1 MSVLSELQKLLTKMG
16 GTPQSGDNTDET
28 VRKITAAYS
37 GGSGLPSYENADINK
52 VLMLADS
59 GETETE
65 ARVTIE
71 EQTVT
76 TDNRFHS
83 ASLFIDYTYWALGR
97 TVHLTVNG
105 NNYDCIINTGDF
117 ERLEIQA
124 IVDGHEVK
132 IYKKVDGTTFNF
144 SGYEGTTYTV
154 SATIEAPVP
163 IPAPKWEAP
172 STAPFFIGISAESSG
187 DTETAETILVADK
200 TPSETTAAFNSGR
213 AIYVNAGYE
222 SFPVSSITY
231 SYGTVIINTQSISV
245 EPDGVHLSEFSLV
258 PHPTDD
264 KYQVSWEEVIYP
276 SENNGD

>member
-37 GGSGLPSYENADINK
+37 GGGLPPYENEDINK
-52 VLMLADS
+52 VLTLADS
-59 GETETE
+59 GETGTGTF
-65 ARVTIE
+65 VTIR

-83 ASLFIDYTYWALGR
+83 ASLQIDYTYWALGR

-172 STAPFFIGISAESSG
+172 PSAPFFIFISEESSG

-213 AIYVNAGYE
+213 AIYVNDGYG
-222 SFPVSSITY
+222 SFPVSGITY
-231 SYGTVIINTQSISV
+231 SHGKVIINTQNISV
-245 EPDGVHLSEFSLV
+245 ESDGVHLSELSLV

-264 KYQVSWEEVIYP
+264 EYRVSWEEATYP